1 MSPSVITILILVVG
15 SVFVLWFCI
24 AMGYTYVNI
33 GNSDDFAS
41 YSNQL
46 GMILGVS
53 MLGCIALAVGVL
65 LLSFQWSSIET
76 TAMLTIIIS
85 ILSIA
90 LSVTALSVAS
100 ITH

>member
-1 MSPSVITILILVVG
+1 MSPSVTTILILVFG
-15 SVFVLWFCI
+15 LAFVLWFCM

-41 YSNQL
+41 YANQL

-65 LLSFQWSSIET
+65 LLSFQWSSIAP

-85 ILSIA
+85 IISIC
-90 LSVTALSVAS
+90 LSVTGLSVAS

>member
-1 MSPSVITILILVVG
+1 MNGMTILILVIG
-15 SVFVLWFCI
+15 LLFVVWFCM

-46 GMILGVS
+46 GMILGIS